1 MKINHKKA
9 AALSAAVLLTFGVST
24 QAYAVYAVHDS
35 KVYGQIVS
43 QIKKATEQINQ
54 LKEQVNLQMQNLQDL
69 SSEVIDPITNE
80 IAIVTSEYNGAK
92 KGMSSIISGAS
103 DVDTAFQETFKDFTS
118 LDPTTATYKDIKSRQ
133 ETNRVKS
140 EELNK
145 EFVTL
150 INMKQVELEKS
161 NERIQKLIKEIAN
174 CKGAKDLAQ
183 LENLLSAEQIYSQ
196 NITNEIQGLKLKQ
209 DAISSQQKKL
219 ADDAEQAS
227 QEKLAADFGKV
238 AEQAKVNIGSRSTT
252 ITASF
257 DKKVEAIGWE

>member
-92 KGMSSIISGAS
+92 KGMSSKYYQRR
-103 DVDTAFQETFKDFTS
+103 F
-118 LDPTTATYKDIKSRQ
+118 
-133 ETNRVKS
+133 
-140 EELNK
+140 
-145 EFVTL
+145 
-150 INMKQVELEKS
+150 
-161 NERIQKLIKEIAN
+161 
-174 CKGAKDLAQ
+174 
-183 LENLLSAEQIYSQ
+183 
-196 NITNEIQGLKLKQ
+196 
-209 DAISSQQKKL
+209 
-219 ADDAEQAS
+219 
-227 QEKLAADFGKV
+227 
-238 AEQAKVNIGSRSTT
+238 
-252 ITASF
+252 
-257 DKKVEAIGWE
+257 